1 MRRLLPFLS
10 LLALS
15 PGVNAQSDD
24 DWGIYSGGECMNG
37 KDMVITANPNSTYTL
52 TSVLLPVDSL
62 EVTWTATGGV
72 EIVAQNANSV
82 TFKSKSGD
90 SYRTLYSR
98 YSPGII
104 YLDVKFPRTLPEG
117 CDDCT
122 LASSFKNRR
131 LSQEVT
137 IYKSFDYSG
146 NEIIGPSCIS
156 ANDSVTFSV
165 APWVSLLWHGYDQ
178 YKWTIPDALRK
189 SELYYS
195 SDKSS
200 VTFVA
205 SENIEGQT
213 VKCEIGMYNFGKQKP
228 LSFSLSADSPEPI
241 IEGLTDG
248 SSCIPVSN
256 DTITFRV
263 ANAVAGNTY
272 VWNIRPWRILSTSKS
287 GAELTFVPTDNVK
300 NWLYLTVSGGCK
312 EKTYQYEVGR
322 SFSSDSYIE
331 AVGYDDCIP
340 AGREVRFRVSD
351 ATQGVDV
358 RWSASGAGWFLN
370 DGDTILPQPYIT
382 SGVEQGIVTVESY
395 MCPGSSLSRTFSIAP
410 DAPSAIDGDKCL
422 SPGVSETKTYSVP
435 AVANADS
442 YEWRYP
448 AGWEALG
455 NSNGNSISLKTAA
468 NVGGLLKVRALGC
481 DTSDWFVD
489 TVKVQ
494 RQRIN
499 DILVSGCLNI
509 GTTGY
514 ATLYLSGHSEDDF
527 YEWDIPSEFAS
538 NHWFLTQNHD
548 SVRVYYRG
556 NPGVYPVTVRPSY
569 SCGDAGAVTKAIE
582 VTTSASLSKTVN
594 ARKQLVIALDDDTF
608 DDTSIAIAWYVG
620 SRNGTPV
627 SVDEQSIRLK
637 PTDDYYNSGTAWCKL
652 TYETGCITWLSISW
666 NSSDFASV
674 NKSLSF
680 DLDVD
685 VTSDANE
692 VSVTMNDDPDGAVL
706 TVYSND
712 GVVVD
717 SRSLEHRTANVSLSS
732 LRKGIYV
739 FNVTS
744 PKGQYSFK
752 RIWRGNK

>member
-1 MRRLLPFLS
+1 
-10 LLALS
+10 
-15 PGVNAQSDD
+15 
-24 DWGIYSGGECMNG
+24 MNG
-37 KDMVITANPNSTYTL
+37 KDMVISANPNSTYTL

-62 EVTWTATGGV
+62 EVTWTASGGV
-72 EIVAQNANSV
+72 EIVSQNVNSV

-98 YSPGII
+98 YSPGRIC
-104 YLDVKFPRTLPEG
+104 LDVKFPCTLPNE
-117 CDDCT
+117 CKDCS
-122 LASSFKNRR
+122 LAKYYESGDFGRS
-131 LSQEVT
+131 VT

-146 NEIIGPSCIS
+146 NEIVGPSCVS

-165 APWVSLLWHGYDQ
+165 APWVSLLWYSSDQ

-195 SDKSS
+195 ADKSS

-213 VKCEIGMYNFGKQKP
+213 VKCEIGKYNFGKQQP
-228 LSFSLSADSPEPI
+228 LSFSLSEDSPEPI
-241 IEGLTDG
+241 IEGLTDN

-256 DTITFRV
+256 DTVTFRI
-263 ANAVAGNTY
+263 ANAAAGSSY
-272 VWNIRPWRILSTSKS
+272 VWNIRPWRILSTSKN
-287 GAELTFVPTDNVK
+287 GDEVTFVPTDNVK

-322 SFSSDSYIE
+322 SFSPNSFIE

-340 AGREVRFRVSD
+340 AGKEVRFRVSD

-358 RWSASGAGWFLN
+358 RWSASGAGWLLN
-370 DGDTILPQPYIT
+370 DGDTILPQPYII

-395 MCPGSSLSRTFSIAP
+395 KCPGSSLSRTFSIAP
-410 DAPSAIDGDKCL
+410 DAPSVIYGDKCL

-435 AVANADS
+435 AVANADA
-442 YEWRYP
+442 YEWAYP
-448 AGWEALG
+448 AGWTPVG
-455 NSNGNSISLKTAA
+455 NTNGNSISLKTVA

-481 DTSDWFVD
+481 DTSNWLVD

-494 RQRIN
+494 RQKIN

-509 GTTGY
+509 GTSGT
-514 ATLYLSGHSEDDF
+514 AILYLSGHSEDDF
-527 YEWDIPSEFAS
+527 YEWDIPSEFAY
-538 NHWFLTQNHD
+538 NRYFLTQNHD
-548 SVRVYYRG
+548 SVRVYYSG
-556 NPGVYPVTVRPSY
+556 NSGVYPVSVRPSY
-569 SCGDAGAVTKAIE
+569 SCGDAGVVTKAIE
-582 VTTSASLSKTVN
+582 VATSASLSKTVN
-594 ARKQLVIALDDDTF
+594 ARKQLIIALDDDTF
-608 DDTSIAIAWYVG
+608 DDTSISIAWYVG
-620 SRNGTPV
+620 RQYSTPV
-627 SVDEQSIRLK
+627 SFDEQSIRLK
-637 PTDDYYNSGTAWCKL
+637 STDDYYNAGTAWCKL
-652 TYETGCITWLSISW
+652 TYETGCVTWLSISW
-666 NSSDFASV
+666 DSSDFASA
-674 NKSLSF
+674 NKSLSY

-685 VTSDANE
+685 VTSDSNE
-692 VSVTMNDDPDGAVL
+692 VSVTMLDDPEEAKL

-717 SRSLEHRTANVSLSS
+717 SRSLARGTEKVSLSS

-739 FNVTS
+739 FKVTS
-744 PKGQYSFK
+744 PQGQYSFK